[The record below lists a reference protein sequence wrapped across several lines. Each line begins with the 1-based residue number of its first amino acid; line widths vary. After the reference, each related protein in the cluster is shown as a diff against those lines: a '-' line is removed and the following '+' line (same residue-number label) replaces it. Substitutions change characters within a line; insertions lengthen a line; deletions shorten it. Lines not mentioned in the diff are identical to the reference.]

1 MTLWVRAPA
10 VPPVVGA
17 CPPPAFKNPWVP
29 ISYKVL
35 RSPALYK
42 TKMETQKPAMEKNP
56 GENITTVEVD
66 PITGE
71 YYVTIPEWILNDFGW
86 YEGTEVN
93 MEVDGESIIITELKG
108 D

>member
-1 MTLWVRAPA
+1 
-10 VPPVVGA
+10 
-17 CPPPAFKNPWVP
+17 
-29 ISYKVL
+29 
-35 RSPALYK
+35 
-42 TKMETQKPAMEKNP
+42 METQLHEMQKNP

-71 YYVTIPEWILNDFGW
+71 YYVTIPEWILNDYGW

-93 MEVDGESIIITELKG
+93 MEVEGNCIIITEVRK

>member
-1 MTLWVRAPA
+1 
-10 VPPVVGA
+10 
-17 CPPPAFKNPWVP
+17 
-29 ISYKVL
+29 
-35 RSPALYK
+35 
-42 TKMETQKPAMEKNP
+42 METQLHEMQKNP

-71 YYVTIPEWILNDFGW
+71 YYVTIPEWILNDYGW

-93 MEVDGESIIITELKG
+93 MEVEGNCIIITEVHK